1 MSKFT
6 RSSGLVAAG
15 LGWGAAFGIALGAL
29 VIAPIVTASLAS
41 SSGTATPGTEAA
53 QDTTV
58 DGVEAELTLAHD
70 QVQTADAL
78 LSESAEALVD
88 GALTGVS
95 VIVVRTADAHDEDV
109 AAIQRL
115 VESAGGSNA
124 GEVRLNEK
132 LFDRESADELETV
145 VTAALP
151 RSDEAGVDPD
161 AHGESSG
168 ARVGDAFAAILVADP
183 ATGKIPASESE
194 RSLLLNALQDA
205 GFISVDGELR
215 SGEAIIVVSDKSLTD
230 APTDA
235 RTDLF
240 AIQVLDDMTETIAA
254 KRPLVHATQG
264 VLDGSLQP
272 GRVGHVDTE
281 AGRINAVLSAADVL
295 EARR

>member
-1 MSKFT
+1 MSKFM
-6 RSSGLVAAG
+6 RSNGLVAAG
-15 LGWGAAFGIALGAL
+15 LGWGSAFGIAMGAL
-29 VIAPIVTASLAS
+29 VIAPVINASLAS
-41 SSGTATPGTEAA
+41 SSDTPTSGAAA

-58 DGVEAELTLAHD
+58 DDVETELMLAHD

-78 LSESAEALVD
+78 LSGSAEALVD

-95 VIVVRTADAHDEDV
+95 VIVVRTPEAQEEDV

-115 VESAGGSNA
+115 VEFADGSNG

-132 LFDRESADELETV
+132 LFDRESADELETAV
-145 VTAALP
+145 ASALP
-151 RSDEAGVDPD
+151 RSVEVGVDPD
-161 AHGESSG
+161 THGDSPG
-168 ARVGDAFAAILVADP
+168 ARVGDAFAAILVTDP
-183 ATGKIPASESE
+183 ATGKLPVSESE
-194 RSLLLNALQDA
+194 RSPLLNALQDA

-215 SGEAIIVVSDKSLTD
+215 SGEAIIVVSDKSFTD
-230 APTDA
+230 ATNDA

-240 AIQVLDDMTETIAA
+240 AIQVLDDMAETIAA
-254 KRPLVHATQG
+254 KRPLVLATQG
-264 VLDGSLQP
+264 MLDGSLQP